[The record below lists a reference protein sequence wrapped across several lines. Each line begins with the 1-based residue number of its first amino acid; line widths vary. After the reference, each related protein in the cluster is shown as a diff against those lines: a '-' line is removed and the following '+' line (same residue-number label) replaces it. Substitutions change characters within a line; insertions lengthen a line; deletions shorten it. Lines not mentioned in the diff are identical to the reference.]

1 MGIQVVG
8 PSGVLA
14 GVGEEANKPLHTV
27 LKALPATVG
36 HYRTA
41 IKLTM
46 ATTQAAN
53 SRLFEVRNNH
63 ATNLLVLTRCWISAM
78 PTGTVTT
85 GYAGEIGLFRVTG
98 FTAVDTTNT
107 VTPTTSVKRASMTA
121 YPGNAHVRHVTVAG
135 AAAGMTGWTASPGK
149 DANAVGSL
157 VFNALTAAAGT
168 TPVMR
173 EMVEDTNGT
182 HPFVF
187 VQNEGFEIENV
198 VVGSGTANVIQ
209 VIIDVSW
216 AEVTAY

>member
-8 PSGVLA
+8 PSGTLA
-14 GVGEEANKPLHTV
+14 GVGEEANKPLHITS
-27 LKALPATVG
+27 KALPATVG

-41 IKLTM
+41 VKLTM

-53 SRLFEVRNNH
+53 SRLFEIRNTH
-63 ATNLLVLTRCWISAM
+63 STNLLVLTRCWVSAM

-85 GYAGEIGLFRVTG
+85 AYAGEIGLFRCTT
-98 FTAVDTTNT
+98 FNAVDTANT
-107 VTPTTSVKRASMTA
+107 VTPTTSVKRSSMTA
-121 YPGNAHVRHVTVAG
+121 YPGNAAVRHVTIAG
-135 AAAGMTGWTASPGK
+135 AAAGMTGGTLTK
-149 DANAVGSL
+149 DANQSGSL
-157 VFNALTAAAGT
+157 VFNAITAAAGT
-168 TPVMR
+168 TPTMR
-173 EMVEDTNGT
+173 EMVDDINGT

-187 VQNEGFEIENV
+187 AQNEGFELENV